1 MDYKRIET
9 GGIIFFT
16 PLGKGG
22 WHWGMDYT
30 GGDLYEA
37 EELFKAE
44 HRIRKNRLLFLH
56 LPDGKTAEPVK
67 AREGQYLGRPVL
79 SGGRIYCL
87 LVDFAAKKIRICRC
101 RRDMEAAVKVVELP
115 LEAVTNCYNLMLET
129 EPLTLVRQGNEGR
142 FDVVWPE
149 KSSFEIDPRESFDS
163 RDGDR
168 LIFSQWFE
176 DPDYR
181 EETVI
186 RHYPDGAFLERLPGA
201 LFTSADG
208 KRWLMC

>member
-16 PLGKGG
+16 SLGKGG

-56 LPDGKTAEPVK
+56 LPDGRTAEPVR
-67 AREGQYLGRPVL
+67 AQEGQYLGRPVL

-87 LVDFAAKKIRICRC
+87 TVDFKEKTIVISRC
-101 RRDMEAAVKVVELP
+101 FKEMDGAEEIVRLP
-115 LEAVTNCYNLMLET
+115 LDIVPDCYNLMLHT
-129 EPLTLVRQGNEGR
+129 EPLTLMRQGHENT
-142 FDVVWPE
+142 FQIVWPE
-149 KSSFEIDPRESFDS
+149 RGSFEISPRESLDS
-163 RDGDR
+163 REGDR
-168 LIFSQWFE
+168 LIFSEWFE

-186 RHYPDGAFLERLPGA
+186 RSVPDGTITERLPGSWLTA
-201 LFTSADG
+201 PDG
-208 KRWLMC
+208 THWLIG